1 MVLFPYV
8 LAAYWQASHSGL
20 SIEHATPG
28 QIRRGDGGRDDHGRL
43 PDIIVTEATL
53 LSLPSVPFS
62 VDFSTCVA
70 LRERR

>member
-1 MVLFPYV
+1 MVLFPFL

-20 SIEHATPG
+20 SIEHATAPDKSG
-28 QIRRGDGGRDDHGRL
+28 AVTADGTIGAAA
-43 PDIIVTEATL
+43 DIMVADATL

-62 VDFSTCVA
+62 VDFSTWVA